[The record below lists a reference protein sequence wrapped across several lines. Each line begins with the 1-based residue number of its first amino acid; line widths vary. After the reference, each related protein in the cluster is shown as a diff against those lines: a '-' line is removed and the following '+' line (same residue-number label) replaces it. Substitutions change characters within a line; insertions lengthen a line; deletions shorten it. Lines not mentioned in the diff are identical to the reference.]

1 MKRKFLVI
9 FTLITSFFFL
19 FGLNNALFADE
30 REELDQIEAEREE
43 DFLKQLALDIP
54 KITDNPS
61 HLITFVD
68 PSNNSEGVQL
78 EIDEKGFE
86 LIRSPYS
93 LPALRIGIHTL
104 TFKFV
109 DSLGSTQIVEKEII
123 VIPRPPIINSPSFG
137 KEFMIV
143 SGTGLADSQL
153 ILILSS
159 GKNLDTFETEINKE
173 GTWNI
178 EIDLT
183 ALPEGL
189 YTFSAY
195 TRRNGYASDL
205 AESVTFEQ
213 GNSQNHSLFQG
224 NKENNIYFSFSAIS
238 LDNIQQIILS
248 NSDLLLLILITF
260 TLGFLLSWLLNVIL
274 RNSSEKKVIEELEEK
289 MNSNG
294 KNKDNEKGMTLKEK
308 LSKKSKKVE
317 EEKEEKEVEV
327 KKEEKKKEKKA
338 KKEEKI
344 VTKIDFLKDFK
355 TFDPDDEKG
364 REKEQKIDIEITSKK

>member
-9 FTLITSFFFL
+9 FTLIVSFFFL
-19 FGLNNALFADE
+19 FGLNKALFADE

-68 PSNNSEGVQL
+68 PSDTSEGVQL

-137 KEFMIV
+137 EESMII

-159 GKNLDTFETEINKE
+159 SKNLDTFETEINKE

-213 GNSQNHSLFQG
+213 GNSQNHTLFQG
-224 NKENNIYFSFSAIS
+224 NKENDIYFSFGAIT
-238 LDNIQQIILS
+238 LDNIKQIILS

-260 TLGFLLSWLLNVIL
+260 TLGFLLSWVLNVIL

-289 MNSNG
+289 MNNNG
-294 KNKDNEKGMTLKEK
+294 KKDKGEKGMTLKEK
-308 LSKKSKKVE
+308 LSKKGKKVE
-317 EEKEEKEVEV
+317 EEKKDKEVEV
-327 KKEEKKKEKKA
+327 KKEEKEKEKKA

-364 REKEQKIDIEITSKK
+364 REKEKIIDIEITSKK

>member
-9 FTLITSFFFL
+9 FTLIISFFFL
-19 FGLNNALFADE
+19 FGLNKALFADE

-68 PSNNSEGVQL
+68 PSDTSEGVQL

-137 KEFMIV
+137 EESMII

-159 GKNLDTFETEINKE
+159 SKNLDTFETEINKE

-213 GNSQNHSLFQG
+213 GNSQNHTLFQG
-224 NKENNIYFSFSAIS
+224 NKENDIYFSFGAIT
-238 LDNIQQIILS
+238 LDNIKQIILS

-260 TLGFLLSWLLNVIL
+260 TLGFLLSWVLNVIL

-289 MNSNG
+289 MNNNG
-294 KNKDNEKGMTLKEK
+294 KKEKEEKGMTLKEK
-308 LSKKSKKVE
+308 LSKKGKKVE
-317 EEKEEKEVEV
+317 EEKEDKEVEV
-327 KKEEKKKEKKA
+327 KEEEKKKEKKA

-364 REKEQKIDIEITSKK
+364 REKEKIDIEITSKK

>member
-9 FTLITSFFFL
+9 FTLIISFFFL
-19 FGLNNALFADE
+19 FGLNKALFADE

-43 DFLKQLALDIP
+43 DFLKQLELDIP

-68 PSNNSEGVQL
+68 PSDTSEGVQL

-137 KEFMIV
+137 EDSMII

-159 GKNLDTFETEINKE
+159 SKNLDTFETEINKE

-213 GNSQNHSLFQG
+213 GNSQNHTLFQG
-224 NKENNIYFSFSAIS
+224 NKENDIYFSFGAIT
-238 LDNIQQIILS
+238 LNNIKQIILS

-260 TLGFLLSWLLNVIL
+260 TLGFLLSWVLNVIL

-289 MNSNG
+289 MNNNG
-294 KNKDNEKGMTLKEK
+294 KKEKEEKGMTLKEK
-308 LSKKSKKVE
+308 LSKKGKKVE
-317 EEKEEKEVEV
+317 EEKEDKEVEV
-327 KKEEKKKEKKA
+327 KEEEKKKEKKA

-364 REKEQKIDIEITSKK
+364 REKEKIIDIEITSKK

>member
-9 FTLITSFFFL
+9 FTLIISFFFL
-19 FGLNNALFADE
+19 FGLNKALFADE

-43 DFLKQLALDIP
+43 DFLKQLELDIP

-68 PSNNSEGVQL
+68 PSDTSEGVQL

-137 KEFMIV
+137 EESMII

-159 GKNLDTFETEINKE
+159 SKNLDTFETEINKE

-213 GNSQNHSLFQG
+213 GNSQNHTLFQG
-224 NKENNIYFSFSAIS
+224 NKENDIYFSFGAIT
-238 LDNIQQIILS
+238 LDNIKQIILS

-260 TLGFLLSWLLNVIL
+260 TLGFLLSWVLNVIL

-289 MNSNG
+289 MNNNG
-294 KNKDNEKGMTLKEK
+294 KKEKEGKGMTLKEK
-308 LSKKSKKVE
+308 LSKKGKKVE
-317 EEKEEKEVEV
+317 EEKEDKEVEV
-327 KKEEKKKEKKA
+327 KEEEKKKEKKA

-355 TFDPDDEKG
+355 TF
-364 REKEQKIDIEITSKK
+364 

>member
-9 FTLITSFFFL
+9 FTLIISFFFL
-19 FGLNNALFADE
+19 FGLNKALFADE

-43 DFLKQLALDIP
+43 DFLKQLELDIP

-68 PSNNSEGVQL
+68 PSDNSEGVQL

-109 DSLGSTQIVEKEII
+109 DSLGSTQLVEKEII

-137 KEFMIV
+137 EESMII

-159 GKNLDTFETEINKE
+159 SKNLDTFETEINKE

-213 GNSQNHSLFQG
+213 GNSQNHTLFQG
-224 NKENNIYFSFSAIS
+224 NKENDIYFSFGAIT
-238 LDNIQQIILS
+238 LNNIKQIILS

-260 TLGFLLSWLLNVIL
+260 TLGFLLSWVLNVIL

-289 MNSNG
+289 MNNNG
-294 KNKDNEKGMTLKEK
+294 KKEKEEKGMTLKEK
-308 LSKKSKKVE
+308 LSKKGKKVE
-317 EEKEEKEVEV
+317 EEKEDKEVEV
-327 KKEEKKKEKKA
+327 KEEEKKKEKKA

-364 REKEQKIDIEITSKK
+364 REKEKIIDIEITSKK

>member
-9 FTLITSFFFL
+9 FTLIVSFFFL
-19 FGLNNALFADE
+19 FGLNKALFADE

-68 PSNNSEGVQL
+68 PSDTSEGVQL

-137 KEFMIV
+137 EESMII

-159 GKNLDTFETEINKE
+159 SKNLDTFETEINKE

-213 GNSQNHSLFQG
+213 GNSQNHTLFQG
-224 NKENNIYFSFSAIS
+224 NKENDIYFSFGAIT
-238 LDNIQQIILS
+238 LDNIKQIILS

-260 TLGFLLSWLLNVIL
+260 TLGFLLSWVLNVIL

-289 MNSNG
+289 MNNNG
-294 KNKDNEKGMTLKEK
+294 KKDKGEKGMTLKEK
-308 LSKKSKKVE
+308 LSKKGKKVE
-317 EEKEEKEVEV
+317 EEKEDKEVEV
-327 KKEEKKKEKKA
+327 KEEEKKKEKKA

-364 REKEQKIDIEITSKK
+364 REKEKIIDIEITSKK

>member
-9 FTLITSFFFL
+9 FTLIISFFFL
-19 FGLNNALFADE
+19 FGLNKALFADE

-43 DFLKQLALDIP
+43 DFLKQLELDIP

-68 PSNNSEGVQL
+68 PSDTSEGVQL

-137 KEFMIV
+137 EESMII

-159 GKNLDTFETEINKE
+159 SKNLDTFQTEINKE

-224 NKENNIYFSFSAIS
+224 NKENDIYFSFGAIT
-238 LDNIQQIILS
+238 LDNIKQIILS

-260 TLGFLLSWLLNVIL
+260 TLGFLLSWVLNVIL

-289 MNSNG
+289 MNNNG
-294 KNKDNEKGMTLKEK
+294 KKEKEEKGMTLKEK
-308 LSKKSKKVE
+308 LSKKGKKVE
-317 EEKEEKEVEV
+317 EEKEDKEVEV
-327 KKEEKKKEKKA
+327 KEEEKKKEKKA

-364 REKEQKIDIEITSKK
+364 REKEKIDIEITSKK

>member
-9 FTLITSFFFL
+9 FTLIISFFFL
-19 FGLNNALFADE
+19 FGLNKALFADE

-43 DFLKQLALDIP
+43 DFLKQLELDIP

-68 PSNNSEGVQL
+68 PSDTSEGVQL

-137 KEFMIV
+137 EDSMII

-159 GKNLDTFETEINKE
+159 SKNLDTFETEINKE

-213 GNSQNHSLFQG
+213 GNSQNHTLFQG
-224 NKENNIYFSFSAIS
+224 NKENDIYFSFGAIT
-238 LDNIQQIILS
+238 LNNIKQIILS

-260 TLGFLLSWLLNVIL
+260 TLGFLLSWVLNVIL
-274 RNSSEKKVIEELEEK
+274 RNSTEKKVIEELEEK
-289 MNSNG
+289 MNNNG
-294 KNKDNEKGMTLKEK
+294 KKEKEEKGMTLKEK
-308 LSKKSKKVE
+308 LSKKGKKVE
-317 EEKEEKEVEV
+317 EEKEDKEVEV
-327 KKEEKKKEKKA
+327 KEEEKKKEKKA

-364 REKEQKIDIEITSKK
+364 REKEKIDIEITSKK

>member
-9 FTLITSFFFL
+9 FTLIISFFFL
-19 FGLNNALFADE
+19 FGLNKALFADE

-68 PSNNSEGVQL
+68 PSDTSEGVQL

-137 KEFMIV
+137 EESMII

-159 GKNLDTFETEINKE
+159 SKNLDTFQTEINKE

-224 NKENNIYFSFSAIS
+224 NKENDIYFSFGAIT
-238 LDNIQQIILS
+238 LDNIKQIILS

-260 TLGFLLSWLLNVIL
+260 TLGFLLSWVLNVIL

-289 MNSNG
+289 MNNNG
-294 KNKDNEKGMTLKEK
+294 KKEKEEKGMTLKEK
-308 LSKKSKKVE
+308 LSKKGKKVE
-317 EEKEEKEVEV
+317 EEKEDKEVEV
-327 KKEEKKKEKKA
+327 KEEEKKKEKKA

-364 REKEQKIDIEITSKK
+364 REKEKIIDIEITSKK

>member
-9 FTLITSFFFL
+9 FTLIISFFFL
-19 FGLNNALFADE
+19 FGLNKALFADE

-43 DFLKQLALDIP
+43 DFLKQLELDIP

-68 PSNNSEGVQL
+68 PSDTSEGVQL

-137 KEFMIV
+137 EESMII

-159 GKNLDTFETEINKE
+159 SKNLDTFETEINKE
-173 GTWNI
+173 GTWDI

-213 GNSQNHSLFQG
+213 GNSQNHTLFQG
-224 NKENNIYFSFSAIS
+224 NKENDIYFSFGAIT
-238 LDNIQQIILS
+238 LNNIKQIILS

-260 TLGFLLSWLLNVIL
+260 TLGFLLSWVLNVIL
-274 RNSSEKKVIEELEEK
+274 RNSTEKKVIEELEEK
-289 MNSNG
+289 MNNNG
-294 KNKDNEKGMTLKEK
+294 KKEKEEKGMTLKEK
-308 LSKKSKKVE
+308 LSKKGKKVE
-317 EEKEEKEVEV
+317 EEKEDKEVEV
-327 KKEEKKKEKKA
+327 KEEEKKKEKKA

-364 REKEQKIDIEITSKK
+364 REKEKIDIEITSKK

>member
-9 FTLITSFFFL
+9 FTLIISFFFL
-19 FGLNNALFADE
+19 FGLNKALFADE

-43 DFLKQLALDIP
+43 DFLKQLELDIP

-68 PSNNSEGVQL
+68 PSDTSEGVQL

-137 KEFMIV
+137 EDSMII

-159 GKNLDTFETEINKE
+159 SKNLDTFETEINKE

-213 GNSQNHSLFQG
+213 GNSQNHTLFQG
-224 NKENNIYFSFSAIS
+224 NKENDIYFSFGAIT
-238 LDNIQQIILS
+238 LDNIKQIILS

-260 TLGFLLSWLLNVIL
+260 TLGFLLSWVLNVIL

-289 MNSNG
+289 MNNNG
-294 KNKDNEKGMTLKEK
+294 KKEKEEKGMTLKEK
-308 LSKKSKKVE
+308 LSKKGKKVE
-317 EEKEEKEVEV
+317 EEKEDKEVEV
-327 KKEEKKKEKKA
+327 KEEEKKKEKKA

-364 REKEQKIDIEITSKK
+364 REKEKIDIEITSKK

>member
-9 FTLITSFFFL
+9 FTLIISFFFL
-19 FGLNNALFADE
+19 FGLNKALFADE

-68 PSNNSEGVQL
+68 PSDTSEGVQL

-137 KEFMIV
+137 EESMII

-159 GKNLDTFETEINKE
+159 SKNLDTFQTEINKE

-224 NKENNIYFSFSAIS
+224 NKENDIYFSFGAIT
-238 LDNIQQIILS
+238 LDNIKQIILS

-260 TLGFLLSWLLNVIL
+260 TLGFLLSWVLNVIL

-289 MNSNG
+289 MNNNG
-294 KNKDNEKGMTLKEK
+294 KKEKEEKGMTLKEK
-308 LSKKSKKVE
+308 LSKKGKKVE
-317 EEKEEKEVEV
+317 EEKEDKEVEV
-327 KKEEKKKEKKA
+327 KEEEKKKEKKA

-364 REKEQKIDIEITSKK
+364 REKEKIDIEITSKK

>member
-9 FTLITSFFFL
+9 FTLIISFFFL
-19 FGLNNALFADE
+19 FGLNKALFADE

-68 PSNNSEGVQL
+68 PSDTSEGVQL

-137 KEFMIV
+137 EDSMII

-159 GKNLDTFETEINKE
+159 SKNLDTFETEINKE

-224 NKENNIYFSFSAIS
+224 NKENDIYFSFGAIT
-238 LDNIQQIILS
+238 LDNIKQIILS

-260 TLGFLLSWLLNVIL
+260 TLGFLLSWVLNVIL

-289 MNSNG
+289 MNNNG
-294 KNKDNEKGMTLKEK
+294 KKEKEEKGMTLKEK
-308 LSKKSKKVE
+308 LSKKGKKVE
-317 EEKEEKEVEV
+317 EEKEDKEVEV
-327 KKEEKKKEKKA
+327 KEEEKKKEKKA

-364 REKEQKIDIEITSKK
+364 REKEKIIDIEITSKK

>member
-9 FTLITSFFFL
+9 FTLIISFFFL
-19 FGLNNALFADE
+19 FGLNKALFADE

-43 DFLKQLALDIP
+43 DFLKQLELDIP

-68 PSNNSEGVQL
+68 PSDTSEGVQL

-137 KEFMIV
+137 EESMII

-159 GKNLDTFETEINKE
+159 SKNLDTFETEINKE
-173 GTWNI
+173 GTWDI

-213 GNSQNHSLFQG
+213 GNSQNHTLFQG
-224 NKENNIYFSFSAIS
+224 NKENDIYFSFGAIT
-238 LDNIQQIILS
+238 LDNIKQIILS

-260 TLGFLLSWLLNVIL
+260 TLGFLLSWVLNVIL

-289 MNSNG
+289 MNNNG
-294 KNKDNEKGMTLKEK
+294 KKEKEEKGMTLKEK
-308 LSKKSKKVE
+308 LSKKGKKVE
-317 EEKEEKEVEV
+317 EEKEDKEVEV
-327 KKEEKKKEKKA
+327 KEEEKKKEKKA

-364 REKEQKIDIEITSKK
+364 REKEKIIDIEITSKK

>member
-9 FTLITSFFFL
+9 FTLIISFFFL
-19 FGLNNALFADE
+19 FGLNKALFADE

-43 DFLKQLALDIP
+43 DFLKQLELDIP

-68 PSNNSEGVQL
+68 PSDTSEGVQL

-137 KEFMIV
+137 EESMII

-159 GKNLDTFETEINKE
+159 SKNLDTFETEINKE

-224 NKENNIYFSFSAIS
+224 NKENDIYFSFGAIT
-238 LDNIQQIILS
+238 LDNIKQIILS

-260 TLGFLLSWLLNVIL
+260 TLGFLLSWVLNVIL

-289 MNSNG
+289 MNNNG
-294 KNKDNEKGMTLKEK
+294 KKEKEEKGMTLKEK
-308 LSKKSKKVE
+308 LSKKGKKVE
-317 EEKEEKEVEV
+317 EEKEDKEVEV
-327 KKEEKKKEKKA
+327 KEEEKKKEKKA

-364 REKEQKIDIEITSKK
+364 REKEKIDIEITSKK

>member
-9 FTLITSFFFL
+9 FTLIISFFFL
-19 FGLNNALFADE
+19 FGLNKALFADE

-43 DFLKQLALDIP
+43 DFLKQLELDIP

-68 PSNNSEGVQL
+68 PSDTSEGVQL

-137 KEFMIV
+137 EDSMII

-159 GKNLDTFETEINKE
+159 SKNLDTFETEINKE

-213 GNSQNHSLFQG
+213 GNSQNHTLFQG
-224 NKENNIYFSFSAIS
+224 NKENDIYFSFGAIT
-238 LDNIQQIILS
+238 LDNIKQIILS

-260 TLGFLLSWLLNVIL
+260 TLGFLLSWVLNVIL
-274 RNSSEKKVIEELEEK
+274 RNSTEKKVIEELEEK
-289 MNSNG
+289 MNNNG
-294 KNKDNEKGMTLKEK
+294 KKEKEEKGMTLKEK
-308 LSKKSKKVE
+308 LSKKGKKVE
-317 EEKEEKEVEV
+317 EEKEDKEVEV
-327 KKEEKKKEKKA
+327 KEEEKKKEKKA

-344 VTKIDFLKDFK
+344 VTKIDFLNDFK

-364 REKEQKIDIEITSKK
+364 REKEKIDIEITSKK

>member
-9 FTLITSFFFL
+9 FTLIISFFFL
-19 FGLNNALFADE
+19 FGLNKALFADE

-43 DFLKQLALDIP
+43 DFLKQLELDIP

-68 PSNNSEGVQL
+68 PSDTSEGVQL

-137 KEFMIV
+137 EDSMII

-159 GKNLDTFETEINKE
+159 SKNLDTFETEINKE

-213 GNSQNHSLFQG
+213 GNSQNHTLFQG
-224 NKENNIYFSFSAIS
+224 NKENDIYFSFGAIT
-238 LDNIQQIILS
+238 LDNIKQIILS

-260 TLGFLLSWLLNVIL
+260 TLGFLLSWVLNVIL

-289 MNSNG
+289 MNNNG
-294 KNKDNEKGMTLKEK
+294 KKEKEEKGMTLKEK
-308 LSKKSKKVE
+308 LSKKGKKVE
-317 EEKEEKEVEV
+317 EEKEDKEVEV
-327 KKEEKKKEKKA
+327 KEEEKKKEKKA

-364 REKEQKIDIEITSKK
+364 REKEKIIDIEITSKK

>member
-9 FTLITSFFFL
+9 FTLIISFFFL
-19 FGLNNALFADE
+19 FGLNKALFADE

-43 DFLKQLALDIP
+43 DFLKQLELDIP

-68 PSNNSEGVQL
+68 PSDTSEGVQL

-137 KEFMIV
+137 EDSMII

-159 GKNLDTFETEINKE
+159 SKNLDTFETEINKE

-213 GNSQNHSLFQG
+213 GNSQNHTLFQG
-224 NKENNIYFSFSAIS
+224 NKENDIYFSFGAIT
-238 LDNIQQIILS
+238 LDNIKQIILS

-260 TLGFLLSWLLNVIL
+260 TLGFLLSWVLNVIL
-274 RNSSEKKVIEELEEK
+274 RNSTEKKVIEELEEK
-289 MNSNG
+289 MNNNG
-294 KNKDNEKGMTLKEK
+294 KKEKEEKGMTLKEK
-308 LSKKSKKVE
+308 LSKKGKKVE
-317 EEKEEKEVEV
+317 EEKEDKEVEV
-327 KKEEKKKEKKA
+327 KEEEKKKEKKA

-364 REKEQKIDIEITSKK
+364 REKEKIIDIEITSKK

>member
-9 FTLITSFFFL
+9 FTLIISFFFL
-19 FGLNNALFADE
+19 FGLNKALFADE

-43 DFLKQLALDIP
+43 DFLKQLELDIP

-68 PSNNSEGVQL
+68 PSDTSEGVQL

-137 KEFMIV
+137 EDSMII

-159 GKNLDTFETEINKE
+159 SKNLDTFETEINKE

-224 NKENNIYFSFSAIS
+224 NKENDIYFSFGAIT
-238 LDNIQQIILS
+238 LDNIKQIILS

-260 TLGFLLSWLLNVIL
+260 TLGFLLSWVLNVIL

-289 MNSNG
+289 MNNNG
-294 KNKDNEKGMTLKEK
+294 KKDKGEKGMTLKEK
-308 LSKKSKKVE
+308 LSKKGKKVE
-317 EEKEEKEVEV
+317 EEKKDKEVEV
-327 KKEEKKKEKKA
+327 KKEEKEKEKKA

-364 REKEQKIDIEITSKK
+364 REKEKIDIEITSKK

>member
-9 FTLITSFFFL
+9 FTLIISFFFL
-19 FGLNNALFADE
+19 FGLNKALFADE
-30 REELDQIEAEREE
+30 REEPDQIEAEREE
-43 DFLKQLALDIP
+43 DFLKQLELDIP

-68 PSNNSEGVQL
+68 PSDTSEGVQL

-137 KEFMIV
+137 EDSMII

-159 GKNLDTFETEINKE
+159 SKNLDTFETEINKE

-213 GNSQNHSLFQG
+213 GNSQNHTLFQG
-224 NKENNIYFSFSAIS
+224 NKENDIYFSFGAIT
-238 LDNIQQIILS
+238 LDNIKQIILS

-260 TLGFLLSWLLNVIL
+260 TLGFLLSWVLNVIL

-289 MNSNG
+289 MNNNG
-294 KNKDNEKGMTLKEK
+294 KKEKEEKGMTLKEK
-308 LSKKSKKVE
+308 LSKKGKKVE
-317 EEKEEKEVEV
+317 EEKEDKEVEV
-327 KKEEKKKEKKA
+327 KEEEKKKEKKA

-364 REKEQKIDIEITSKK
+364 REKEKIDIEITSKK

>member
-9 FTLITSFFFL
+9 FTLIISFFFL
-19 FGLNNALFADE
+19 FGLNKALFADE

-43 DFLKQLALDIP
+43 DFLKQLELDIP

-68 PSNNSEGVQL
+68 PSDTSEGVQL

-137 KEFMIV
+137 EESMII

-159 GKNLDTFETEINKE
+159 SKNLDTFETEINKE
-173 GTWNI
+173 GTWDI

-213 GNSQNHSLFQG
+213 GNSQNHTLFQG
-224 NKENNIYFSFSAIS
+224 NKENDIYFSFGAIT
-238 LDNIQQIILS
+238 LDNIKQIILS

-260 TLGFLLSWLLNVIL
+260 TLGFLLSWVLNVIL
-274 RNSSEKKVIEELEEK
+274 RNSTEKKVIEELEEK
-289 MNSNG
+289 MNNNG
-294 KNKDNEKGMTLKEK
+294 KKEKEEKGMTLKEK
-308 LSKKSKKVE
+308 LSKKGKKVE
-317 EEKEEKEVEV
+317 EEKEDKEVEV
-327 KKEEKKKEKKA
+327 KEEEKKKEKKA

-364 REKEQKIDIEITSKK
+364 REKEKIIDIEITSKK

>member
-9 FTLITSFFFL
+9 FTLIISFFFL
-19 FGLNNALFADE
+19 FGLNKALFADE

-43 DFLKQLALDIP
+43 DFLKQLELDIP

-68 PSNNSEGVQL
+68 PSDTSEGVQL

-137 KEFMIV
+137 EDSMII

-159 GKNLDTFETEINKE
+159 SKNLDTFETEINKE

-213 GNSQNHSLFQG
+213 GNSQNHTLFQG
-224 NKENNIYFSFSAIS
+224 NKENDIYFSFGAIT
-238 LDNIQQIILS
+238 LDNIKQIILS

-260 TLGFLLSWLLNVIL
+260 TLGFLLSWVLNVIL
-274 RNSSEKKVIEELEEK
+274 RNSTEKKVIEELEEK
-289 MNSNG
+289 MNNNG
-294 KNKDNEKGMTLKEK
+294 KKEKEEKGMTLKEK
-308 LSKKSKKVE
+308 LSKKGKKVE
-317 EEKEEKEVEV
+317 EEKEDKEVEV
-327 KKEEKKKEKKA
+327 KEEEKKKEKKA

-364 REKEQKIDIEITSKK
+364 REKEKIDIEITSKK

>member
-9 FTLITSFFFL
+9 FTLIISFFFL
-19 FGLNNALFADE
+19 FGLNKALFADE

-43 DFLKQLALDIP
+43 DFLKQLELDIP

-68 PSNNSEGVQL
+68 PSDTSEGVQL

-137 KEFMIV
+137 EESMII

-159 GKNLDTFETEINKE
+159 SKNLDTFETEINKE

-213 GNSQNHSLFQG
+213 GNSQNHTLFQG
-224 NKENNIYFSFSAIS
+224 NKENDIYFSFGAIT
-238 LDNIQQIILS
+238 LDNIKQIILS

-260 TLGFLLSWLLNVIL
+260 TLGFLLSWVLNVIL

-289 MNSNG
+289 MNNNG
-294 KNKDNEKGMTLKEK
+294 KKEKEEKGMTLKEK
-308 LSKKSKKVE
+308 LSKKGKKVE
-317 EEKEEKEVEV
+317 EEKKDKEVEV
-327 KKEEKKKEKKA
+327 KKEEKEKEKKA

-364 REKEQKIDIEITSKK
+364 REKEKIIDIEITSKK

>member
-9 FTLITSFFFL
+9 FTLIISFFFL
-19 FGLNNALFADE
+19 FGLNKALFADE

-43 DFLKQLALDIP
+43 DFLKQLELDIP

-68 PSNNSEGVQL
+68 PSDTSEGVQL

-137 KEFMIV
+137 EESMII

-159 GKNLDTFETEINKE
+159 SKNLDTFETEINKE

-224 NKENNIYFSFSAIS
+224 NKENDIYFSFGAIT
-238 LDNIQQIILS
+238 LDNIKQIILS

-260 TLGFLLSWLLNVIL
+260 TLGFLLSWVLNVIL

-289 MNSNG
+289 MNNNG
-294 KNKDNEKGMTLKEK
+294 KKEKEEKGMTLKEK
-308 LSKKSKKVE
+308 LSKKGKKVE
-317 EEKEEKEVEV
+317 EEKEDKEVEV
-327 KKEEKKKEKKA
+327 KEEEKKKEKKA

-364 REKEQKIDIEITSKK
+364 REKEKIIDIEITSKK

>member
-9 FTLITSFFFL
+9 FTLIISFFFL
-19 FGLNNALFADE
+19 FGLNKALFADE

-43 DFLKQLALDIP
+43 DFLKQLELDIP

-68 PSNNSEGVQL
+68 PSDTSEGVQL

-137 KEFMIV
+137 EDSMII

-159 GKNLDTFETEINKE
+159 SKNLDTFETEINKE

-213 GNSQNHSLFQG
+213 GNSQNHTLFQG
-224 NKENNIYFSFSAIS
+224 NKENDIYFSFGAIT
-238 LDNIQQIILS
+238 LNNIKQIILS

-260 TLGFLLSWLLNVIL
+260 TLGFLLSWVLNVIL
-274 RNSSEKKVIEELEEK
+274 RNSTEKKVIEELEEK
-289 MNSNG
+289 MNNNG
-294 KNKDNEKGMTLKEK
+294 KKEKEEKGMTLKEK
-308 LSKKSKKVE
+308 LSKKGKKVE
-317 EEKEEKEVEV
+317 EEKEDKEVEV
-327 KKEEKKKEKKA
+327 KEEEKKKEKKA

-364 REKEQKIDIEITSKK
+364 REKEKIIDIEITSKK

>member
-9 FTLITSFFFL
+9 FTLIVSFFFL
-19 FGLNNALFADE
+19 FGLNKTLFADE

-43 DFLKQLALDIP
+43 DFLKQLELDIP

-68 PSNNSEGVQL
+68 PSDTSEGVQL

-137 KEFMIV
+137 EESMII

-159 GKNLDTFETEINKE
+159 SKNLDTFETEINKE

-213 GNSQNHSLFQG
+213 GNSQNHTLFQG
-224 NKENNIYFSFSAIS
+224 NKENDIYFSFGAIT
-238 LDNIQQIILS
+238 LDNIKQIILS

-260 TLGFLLSWLLNVIL
+260 TLGFLLSWVLNVIL

-289 MNSNG
+289 MNNNG
-294 KNKDNEKGMTLKEK
+294 KKEKEGKGMTLKEK
-308 LSKKSKKVE
+308 LSKKGKKVE
-317 EEKEEKEVEV
+317 EEKEDKEVEV
-327 KKEEKKKEKKA
+327 KEEEKKKEKKA

-364 REKEQKIDIEITSKK
+364 REKEKIIDIEITSKK

>member
-9 FTLITSFFFL
+9 FTLIISFFFL
-19 FGLNNALFADE
+19 FGLNKALFADE

-43 DFLKQLALDIP
+43 DFLKQLELDIP

-68 PSNNSEGVQL
+68 PSDTSEGVQL

-137 KEFMIV
+137 EESMII

-159 GKNLDTFETEINKE
+159 SKNLDTFQTEINKE

-224 NKENNIYFSFSAIS
+224 NKENDIYFSFGAIT
-238 LDNIQQIILS
+238 LDNIKQIILS

-260 TLGFLLSWLLNVIL
+260 TLGFLLSWVLNVIL

-289 MNSNG
+289 MNNNG
-294 KNKDNEKGMTLKEK
+294 KKEKEEKGMTLKEK
-308 LSKKSKKVE
+308 LSKKGKKVE
-317 EEKEEKEVEV
+317 EEKEDKEVEV
-327 KKEEKKKEKKA
+327 KEEEKKKEKKA

-364 REKEQKIDIEITSKK
+364 REKEKIIDIEITSKK

>member
-9 FTLITSFFFL
+9 FTLIISFFFL
-19 FGLNNALFADE
+19 FGLNKALFADE

-43 DFLKQLALDIP
+43 DFLKQLELDIP

-68 PSNNSEGVQL
+68 PSDTSEGVQL

-137 KEFMIV
+137 EDSMII

-159 GKNLDTFETEINKE
+159 SKNLDTFETEINKE

-224 NKENNIYFSFSAIS
+224 NKENDIYFSFGAIT
-238 LDNIQQIILS
+238 LDNIKQIILS

-260 TLGFLLSWLLNVIL
+260 TLGFLLSWVLNVIL

-289 MNSNG
+289 MNNNG
-294 KNKDNEKGMTLKEK
+294 KKEKEEKGMTLKEK
-308 LSKKSKKVE
+308 LSKKGKKVE
-317 EEKEEKEVEV
+317 EEKEDKEVEV
-327 KKEEKKKEKKA
+327 KEEEKKKEKKA

-364 REKEQKIDIEITSKK
+364 REKEKIIDIEITSKK

>member
-9 FTLITSFFFL
+9 FTLIISFFFL
-19 FGLNNALFADE
+19 FGLNKALFADE

-68 PSNNSEGVQL
+68 PSDNSEGVQL

-109 DSLGSTQIVEKEII
+109 DSLGSTQLVEKEII

-137 KEFMIV
+137 EESMII

-159 GKNLDTFETEINKE
+159 SKNLDTFETEINKE

-224 NKENNIYFSFSAIS
+224 NKENDIYFSFGAIT
-238 LDNIQQIILS
+238 LDNIKQIILS

-260 TLGFLLSWLLNVIL
+260 TLGFLLSWVLNVIL

-289 MNSNG
+289 MNNNG
-294 KNKDNEKGMTLKEK
+294 KKDKGEKGMTLKEK
-308 LSKKSKKVE
+308 LSKKGKKVE
-317 EEKEEKEVEV
+317 EEKKDKEVEV
-327 KKEEKKKEKKA
+327 KKEEKEKEKKA

-364 REKEQKIDIEITSKK
+364 REKEKIIDIEITSKK

>member
-9 FTLITSFFFL
+9 FTLIISFFFL
-19 FGLNNALFADE
+19 FGLNKALFADE

-43 DFLKQLALDIP
+43 DFLKQLELDIP

-68 PSNNSEGVQL
+68 PSDTSEGVQL

-137 KEFMIV
+137 EESMII

-159 GKNLDTFETEINKE
+159 SKNLDTFETEINKE

-224 NKENNIYFSFSAIS
+224 NKENDIYFSFGAIT
-238 LDNIQQIILS
+238 LDNIKQIILS

-260 TLGFLLSWLLNVIL
+260 TLGFLLSWVLNVIL
-274 RNSSEKKVIEELEEK
+274 RNSTEKKVIEELEEK
-289 MNSNG
+289 MNNNG
-294 KNKDNEKGMTLKEK
+294 KKEKEEKGMTLKEK
-308 LSKKSKKVE
+308 LSKKGKKVE
-317 EEKEEKEVEV
+317 EEKKDKEVEV

-364 REKEQKIDIEITSKK
+364 REKEKIDIEITSKK

>member
-9 FTLITSFFFL
+9 FTLIISFFFL
-19 FGLNNALFADE
+19 FGLNKALFADE

-43 DFLKQLALDIP
+43 DFLKQLELDIP

-68 PSNNSEGVQL
+68 PSDNSEGVQL

-109 DSLGSTQIVEKEII
+109 DSLGSTQLVEKEII

-137 KEFMIV
+137 EESMII

-159 GKNLDTFETEINKE
+159 SKNLDTFETEINKE

-195 TRRNGYASDL
+195 TRRNGYASNL

-213 GNSQNHSLFQG
+213 GNSQNHTLFQG
-224 NKENNIYFSFSAIS
+224 NKENDIYFSFGAIT
-238 LDNIQQIILS
+238 LDNIKQIILS

-260 TLGFLLSWLLNVIL
+260 TLGFLLSWILNVIL

-289 MNSNG
+289 MNNNG
-294 KNKDNEKGMTLKEK
+294 KKDKGEKGMTLKEK
-308 LSKKSKKVE
+308 LSKKGKKVE
-317 EEKEEKEVEV
+317 EEKKVEV
-327 KKEEKKKEKKA
+327 KKEEKEEKKEKEKKA

-364 REKEQKIDIEITSKK
+364 REKEKIDIEITSKK

>member
-9 FTLITSFFFL
+9 FTLIVSFFFL
-19 FGLNNALFADE
+19 FGLNKTLFADE

-43 DFLKQLALDIP
+43 DFLKQLELDIP

-68 PSNNSEGVQL
+68 PSDTSEGVQL

-93 LPALRIGIHTL
+93 LPALRIGIHKL

-123 VIPRPPIINSPSFG
+123 LIPRPPIINSPSFG
-137 KEFMIV
+137 EESMII

-159 GKNLDTFETEINKE
+159 SKNLDTFETEINKE

-213 GNSQNHSLFQG
+213 GNSQNHTLFQG
-224 NKENNIYFSFSAIS
+224 NKENDIYFSFGAIT
-238 LDNIQQIILS
+238 LDNIKQIILS

-260 TLGFLLSWLLNVIL
+260 TLGFLLSWVLNVIL

-289 MNSNG
+289 MNNNG
-294 KNKDNEKGMTLKEK
+294 KKEKEGKGMTLKEK
-308 LSKKSKKVE
+308 LSKKGKKVE
-317 EEKEEKEVEV
+317 EEKEDKEVEV
-327 KKEEKKKEKKA
+327 KEEEKKKEKKA

-364 REKEQKIDIEITSKK
+364 REKEKIDIEITSKK

>member
-9 FTLITSFFFL
+9 FTLIISFFFL
-19 FGLNNALFADE
+19 FGLNKALFADE

-68 PSNNSEGVQL
+68 PSDNSEGVQL

-109 DSLGSTQIVEKEII
+109 DSLGSTQLVEKEII

-137 KEFMIV
+137 EESMII

-159 GKNLDTFETEINKE
+159 SKNLDTFETEINKE

-195 TRRNGYASDL
+195 TRRNGYASNL

-213 GNSQNHSLFQG
+213 GNSQNHTLFQG
-224 NKENNIYFSFSAIS
+224 NKENDIYFSFGAIT
-238 LDNIQQIILS
+238 LDNIKQIILS

-260 TLGFLLSWLLNVIL
+260 TLGFLLSWVLNVIL

-289 MNSNG
+289 MNNNG
-294 KNKDNEKGMTLKEK
+294 KKDKGEKGMTLKEK
-308 LSKKSKKVE
+308 LSKKGKKVE
-317 EEKEEKEVEV
+317 EEKKVEV
-327 KKEEKKKEKKA
+327 KKEEKEEKKEKEKKA

-364 REKEQKIDIEITSKK
+364 REKEKIDIEITSKK

>member
-9 FTLITSFFFL
+9 FTLIISFFFL
-19 FGLNNALFADE
+19 FGLNKALFADE

-43 DFLKQLALDIP
+43 DFLKQLELDIP

-68 PSNNSEGVQL
+68 PSDTSEGVQL

-109 DSLGSTQIVEKEII
+109 DSLGSTQLVEKEII

-137 KEFMIV
+137 EESMII

-159 GKNLDTFETEINKE
+159 SKNLDTFETEINKE

-195 TRRNGYASDL
+195 TRRNGYASNL

-224 NKENNIYFSFSAIS
+224 NKENDIYFSFGAIT
-238 LDNIQQIILS
+238 LDNIKQIILS

-260 TLGFLLSWLLNVIL
+260 TLGFLLSWVLNVII

-289 MNSNG
+289 MNNNG
-294 KNKDNEKGMTLKEK
+294 KKDKGEKGMTLKEK
-308 LSKKSKKVE
+308 LSKKGKKVE
-317 EEKEEKEVEV
+317 EEKKDKEVEV
-327 KKEEKKKEKKA
+327 KKEEKEKEKKA

-364 REKEQKIDIEITSKK
+364 REKEKIIDIEITSKK

>member
-9 FTLITSFFFL
+9 FTLIISFFFL
-19 FGLNNALFADE
+19 FGLNKALFADE

-68 PSNNSEGVQL
+68 PSDNSEGVQL

-137 KEFMIV
+137 EESMII

-159 GKNLDTFETEINKE
+159 SKNLDTFETEINKE

-213 GNSQNHSLFQG
+213 GNSQNHTLFQG
-224 NKENNIYFSFSAIS
+224 NKENDIYFSFGAIT
-238 LDNIQQIILS
+238 LDNIKQIILS

-260 TLGFLLSWLLNVIL
+260 TLGFLLSWVLNVIL

-289 MNSNG
+289 MNNNG
-294 KNKDNEKGMTLKEK
+294 KKEKEGKGMTLKEK
-308 LSKKSKKVE
+308 LSKKGKKVE
-317 EEKEEKEVEV
+317 EEKEDKEVEV
-327 KKEEKKKEKKA
+327 KEEEKKKEKKA

-364 REKEQKIDIEITSKK
+364 REKEKIIDIEITSKK

>member
-9 FTLITSFFFL
+9 FTLIISFFFL
-19 FGLNNALFADE
+19 FGLNKALFADE

-43 DFLKQLALDIP
+43 DFLKQLELDIP

-68 PSNNSEGVQL
+68 PSDNSEGVQL

-137 KEFMIV
+137 EESMII

-159 GKNLDTFETEINKE
+159 SKNLDTFETEINKE
-173 GTWNI
+173 GTWDI

-213 GNSQNHSLFQG
+213 GNSQNHTLFQG
-224 NKENNIYFSFSAIS
+224 NKENDIYFSFGAIT
-238 LDNIQQIILS
+238 LNNIKQIILS

-260 TLGFLLSWLLNVIL
+260 TLGFLLSWVLNVIL

-289 MNSNG
+289 MNNNG
-294 KNKDNEKGMTLKEK
+294 KKEKEEKGMTLKEK
-308 LSKKSKKVE
+308 LSKKGKKVE
-317 EEKEEKEVEV
+317 EEKEDKEVEV
-327 KKEEKKKEKKA
+327 KEEEKKKEKKA

-364 REKEQKIDIEITSKK
+364 REKEKIIDIEITSKK

>member
-9 FTLITSFFFL
+9 FTLIVSFFFL
-19 FGLNNALFADE
+19 FGLNKTLFADE

-43 DFLKQLALDIP
+43 DFLKQLELDIP

-68 PSNNSEGVQL
+68 PSDTSEGVQL

-137 KEFMIV
+137 EDSMII

-159 GKNLDTFETEINKE
+159 SKNLDTFETEINKE

-213 GNSQNHSLFQG
+213 GNSQNHTLFQG
-224 NKENNIYFSFSAIS
+224 NKENDIYFSFGAIT
-238 LDNIQQIILS
+238 LDNIKQIILS

-260 TLGFLLSWLLNVIL
+260 TLGFLLSWVLNVIL

-289 MNSNG
+289 MNNNG
-294 KNKDNEKGMTLKEK
+294 KKEKEGKGMTLKEK
-308 LSKKSKKVE
+308 LSKKGKKVE
-317 EEKEEKEVEV
+317 EEKEDKEVEV
-327 KKEEKKKEKKA
+327 KEEEKKKEKKA

-364 REKEQKIDIEITSKK
+364 REKEKIIDIEITSKK

>member
-9 FTLITSFFFL
+9 FTLIVSFFFL
-19 FGLNNALFADE
+19 FGLNKTLFADE

-43 DFLKQLALDIP
+43 DFLKQLELDIP

-68 PSNNSEGVQL
+68 PSDTSEGVQL

-137 KEFMIV
+137 EESMII

-159 GKNLDTFETEINKE
+159 SKNLDTFETEINKE

-213 GNSQNHSLFQG
+213 GNSQNHTLFQG
-224 NKENNIYFSFSAIS
+224 NKENDIYFSFGAIT
-238 LDNIQQIILS
+238 LDNIKQIILS

-260 TLGFLLSWLLNVIL
+260 TLGFLLSWVLNVIL

-289 MNSNG
+289 MNNNG
-294 KNKDNEKGMTLKEK
+294 KKEKEGKGMTLKEK
-308 LSKKSKKVE
+308 LSKKGKKVE
-317 EEKEEKEVEV
+317 EEKEDKEVEV
-327 KKEEKKKEKKA
+327 KEEEKKKEKKA

-364 REKEQKIDIEITSKK
+364 REKEKIDIEITSKK

>member
-9 FTLITSFFFL
+9 FTLIISFFFL
-19 FGLNNALFADE
+19 FGLNKALFADE

-43 DFLKQLALDIP
+43 DFLKQLELDIP

-68 PSNNSEGVQL
+68 PSDTSEGVQL

-137 KEFMIV
+137 EESMII

-159 GKNLDTFETEINKE
+159 SKNLDTFETEINKE

-213 GNSQNHSLFQG
+213 GNSQNHTLFQG
-224 NKENNIYFSFSAIS
+224 NKENDIYFSFGAIT
-238 LDNIQQIILS
+238 LDNIKQIILS

-260 TLGFLLSWLLNVIL
+260 TLGFLLSWVLNVIL

-289 MNSNG
+289 MNNNG
-294 KNKDNEKGMTLKEK
+294 KKEKEEKGMTLKEK
-308 LSKKSKKVE
+308 LSKKGKKVE
-317 EEKEEKEVEV
+317 EEKEDKEVEV
-327 KKEEKKKEKKA
+327 KEEEKKKEKKA

-364 REKEQKIDIEITSKK
+364 REKEKIIDIEITSKK